1 MVISFSRF
9 VKAYN
14 AAAKKRGFRETTSRG
29 LVRRLNNADCNF
41 SFAGGRLTIEQLK
54 ALFIYSY
61 KGTQDHKDKVMGIF
75 EDVSEKFQ
83 LPISFVE
90 LAAYVESVQDREV
103 KAITNGVK
111 KMMDKLVFKVTLS
124 KVNEKMAYHKQNALD
139 TDEKR
144 IAAARDA
151 IFSLNDKAM
160 LVELFTSK
168 ALEEEIAG

>member
-111 KMMDKLVFKVTLS
+111 T

-160 LVELFTSK
+160 LMELFTSK